1 MKYRIISLVLASL
14 MMLAVGQNKVS
25 AQIDSRNR
33 VASTIVADVLN
44 ELPAKDAE
52 TFDRLMSEVINP
64 KSNRIIDILLLLQ
77 PEGSADN
84 AKIEYALQGIANYV
98 SRPDKTDER
107 QSFRIAIRKYIE
119 KPDVEGDKEFVLS
132 LLQTFGDENDA
143 VILLGWADDAEI
155 GDAAVRTLASIP
167 QAKSVV
173 SSFLNENE
181 IKPTQRG
188 SFAYVVG
195 RLGVSEMEGLL
206 LSWIKKADD
215 ATLAEIYYA
224 LSLIGTKNKSM
235 PVLAKAAKRAKYSLD
250 TKGATT
256 AYFGM
261 LDRFAAEKDTATIEK
276 ASAKLMK
283 VKKANVKAAGMN
295 LLVAVEGEK
304 AVPHLIKML
313 DDKDRQVRCE
323 ALRLMAPYSNEEM
336 CASVVQSCAKLNSNI
351 DAVRWLAEVND
362 QSQIQFIIEQLSSD
376 DPELVE
382 TAIRAIVSI
391 DNHDGMM
398 ALVPFFAGQYKEVVL
413 DAMKSYNGKLGDVL
427 NMVIKGSVKQK
438 MAVMELLQYRT
449 CYEMY
454 YYVNK
459 NVKNNDIQSDFDKML
474 KDAAFKA
481 LVGVVRYVHV
491 DYLKSLLESC
501 EPQYVESVQNAMEK
515 ALYKATPEQCDDFV
529 YGLKNVSLEML
540 PRYFKV
546 FAYLGNERGVN
557 KIIEGY
563 LSNNGK
569 TEALEALLSIDDY
582 SIASVLYDIAV
593 KDMENRDVILKR
605 YIELVKK
612 ADIDVIDKVSSYR
625 NVLGLGPDAEIV
637 NYALRAIESTQTYQ
651 GIMMAS
657 PYLNDETTAQAAA
670 NTILNIATKHP
681 EFNGKEIKELL
692 LKIRETL
699 NDDDAIYKRT
709 QIDQHLEILERN
721 KIFTLSEEEAAEGFV
736 VLFDGT
742 NLDKWQGDKTDYIVQ
757 NGNIY
762 VTANYGDEGNLYT
775 EKEYSDFIYRFEFC
789 FTRPGVNNGVGIRTP
804 MHADAAYYGMEIQI
818 LDHDAPIYK
827 GLRDYQVHGSVY
839 GVIPAKRLVFPE
851 LGTWNTEEIYA
862 KGDHIRVTVNGEV
875 ILDGD
880 IRKACNGRNM
890 APEGKK
896 GAVSGTI
903 DHNNHPGLF
912 NKKGYIS
919 FCGHG
924 EGLLI
929 RNVRIKEL

>member
-1 MKYRIISLVLASL
+1 MKNIIFTIFLAS
-14 MMLAVGQNKVS
+14 MMLLNATQQLS
-25 AQIDSRNR
+25 AQVDGRNR
-33 VASTIVADVLN
+33 LASTIVADVLN
-44 ELPAKDAE
+44 ELPAKDDE
-52 TFDRLMSEVINP
+52 TFDRLMSE
-64 KSNRIIDILLLLQ
+64 IISPDFDRTFEIFMLLQ
-77 PEGSADN
+77 PDEDGSN
-84 AKIEYALQGIANYV
+84 AKVEYALQGVANYV
-98 SRPDKTDER
+98 SRPDKLHER
-107 QSFRIAIRKYIE
+107 QRFRVAIRKYIE
-119 KPDVEGDKEFVLS
+119 NPEVNGDKLFVIS
-132 LLQTFGDENDA
+132 LFQAFGDMP
-143 VILLGWADDAEI
+143 DAEMLLSWVNDEII
-155 GDAAVRTLASIP
+155 GDASVRALASITP
-167 QAKSVV
+167 SKALVETYLQ
-173 SSFLNENE
+173 ENE
-181 IKPTQRG
+181 IKTTQRG

-195 RLGVSEMEGLL
+195 QLGLSQMEDLL
-206 LSWIKKADD
+206 LSWRKNADD
-215 ATLAEIYYA
+215 ATLAEIYNA
-224 LSLIGTKNKSM
+224 LSLMGSKKKSM
-235 PVLAKAAKRAKYSLD
+235 PVLAKAAKRAQYSLD
-250 TKGATT
+250 SKGSTT

-261 LDRFAAEKDTATIEK
+261 LDRFASEKDTATVVK
-276 ASAKLMK
+276 AATKLLK
-283 VKKANVKAAGMN
+283 VKKSNVKSAGMN

-304 AVPHLIKML
+304 ALPYLIKML
-313 DDKDRQVRCE
+313 GDDDRQVRNE
-323 ALRLMAPYSNEEM
+323 ALRLMVPYSNEEL
-336 CASVVQSCAKLNSNI
+336 CATVVQSCVKSNSII

-362 QSQIQFIIEQLSSD
+362 QSQIQFVIDQLSSD
-376 DPELVE
+376 NPELVE
-382 TAIRAIVSI
+382 TAIYALVSI

-398 ALVPFFAGQYKEVVL
+398 ALVPFFAGKYQDVVL
-413 DAMKSYNGKLGDVL
+413 DAMKSYNGKLSDVL
-427 NMVIKGSVKQK
+427 NEVIKGSVKQK
-438 MAVMELLQYRT
+438 LAVMDLLQYRS

-454 YYVNK
+454 YFINS
-459 NVKNNDIQSDFDKML
+459 NVKNNDIKTDFDKML
-474 KDAAFKA
+474 KESAFKA

-491 DYLKSLLESC
+491 DYLKTLLETC
-501 EPQYVESVQNAMEK
+501 DNQYVESVQNALVK
-515 ALYKATPEQCDDFV
+515 AMYKATTEQCDEFV
-529 YGLKNVSLEML
+529 YLLKNVRDEVL
-540 PRYFKV
+540 PRYYMV
-546 FAYLGNERGVN
+546 FAHLGNEKAVN
-557 KIIEGY
+557 KIIDGY
-563 LSNNGK
+563 FSGK
-569 TEALEALLSIDDY
+569 GKEEALNALLSIDNY
-582 SIASVLYDIAV
+582 NIASVLYDIAV
-593 KDMENRDVILKR
+593 KDMDNRDAILQR
-605 YIELVKK
+605 YAELVKK
-612 ADIDVIDKVSSYR
+612 SDINVIDKVTAYR
-625 NVLGLGPDAEIV
+625 NILGLGPDVEIV
-637 NYALRAIESTQTYQ
+637 NYTLRAIEATQTYQ

-657 PYLNDETTAQAAA
+657 PYLNDENTAQAAA

-681 EFNGKEIKELL
+681 EYNGKEIVSLL
-692 LKIRETL
+692 LKIKDTL

-709 QIDQHLEILERN
+709 QIDQHLSLLAQN
-721 KIFTLSEEEAAEGFV
+721 ATSVLSEEEAAEGFV
-736 VLFDGT
+736 LLFDGT
-742 NLDKWQGDKTDYIVQ
+742 NLDYWQGDKTDYIVQ

-775 EKEYSDFIYRFEFC
+775 EKEYGDFIFRFEFC